1 MAVTDVSLEP
11 TPLESV
17 PTMEADDIA
26 EPTLAT
32 IEQAVEAIARGEIVI
47 VVDDP
52 GRENEGDFVMAAEKV
67 TPDAV
72 NFMVT
77 HGRGLLC
84 MPMSGDRLDAL
95 GLRAMVPENEA
106 GAETAFTI
114 SIDLKQPRNTGISAY
129 DRARTIRRALDAGAR
144 ADEFRTPGHVFPLR
158 ARPGGVLER
167 AGHTEAAVDLA
178 RLAGLRPAGA
188 ICEIMNADGTMA
200 RVPDLVEVARRHGL
214 LMIAIADLI
223 AYRARTEALVERVA
237 DARIPT
243 PYGPFSAVGY
253 RSHIDGREHLA
264 LVFGH
269 PEGSRGTLVRV
280 HSECLT
286 GDAFGSLRC
295 DCGAQLRESMR
306 LIAQEG
312 EGVIVYVKG
321 HEGRGIGIMQKL
333 LAYRLQDAGAD
344 TVEANL
350 MLGHP
355 ADARDYLAAAKILQA
370 MDVDD
375 VRLLTNNPAKRSGLE
390 SYGVAVRTRIPLVT
404 VPTEENLR
412 YLQTKRVKFSH
423 DLLEVG
429 LA

>member
-1 MAVTDVSLEP
+1 MAVTEATLKPVPDVFASI
-11 TPLESV
+11 
-17 PTMEADDIA
+17 DDAIA
-26 EPTLAT
+26 
-32 IEQAVEAIARGEIVI
+32 AIARGEIVI
-47 VVDDP
+47 VVDAPD
-52 GRENEGDFVMAAEKV
+52 RENEGDFVMAADMV
-67 TPDAV
+67 TPEAV

-84 MPMSGDRLDAL
+84 LPMTGERLDAL
-95 GLRAMVPENEA
+95 KLRAMVPENEA

-114 SIDLKQPRNTGISAY
+114 SIDMRAPRNTGISAY
-129 DRARTIRRALDAGAR
+129 DRARTIRRALDADVVAE
-144 ADEFRTPGHVFPLR
+144 EFRTPGHVFPLR
-158 ARPGGVLER
+158 ARDGGVLER

-178 RLAGLRPAGA
+178 RLAGCRPAGA
-188 ICEIMNADGTMA
+188 ICEIMNEDGTMA
-200 RVPDLVEVARRHGL
+200 RVPDLIEVARRHGL
-214 LMIAIADLI
+214 LMITIEDLI
-223 AYRARTEALVERVA
+223 AYRARAEAMVRREA

-243 PYGPFSAVGY
+243 PYGEFTAVGFT
-253 RSHIDGREHLA
+253 SLADGREHIA
-264 LVFGH
+264 LVFGC
-269 PEGSRGTLVRV
+269 PEHSRGTLVRV

-312 EGVIVYVKG
+312 AGVIVYVKG

-355 ADARDYLAAAKILQA
+355 ADARDYMAAAKILA
-370 MDVDD
+370 ALDVDD
-375 VRLLTNNPAKRSGLE
+375 VRLLTNNPAKRTGLE
-390 SYGVAVRTRIPLVT
+390 QYGITVDTRIPLVT

-412 YLQTKRVKFSH
+412 YLQTKRDKFDH
-423 DLLEVG
+423 ELLELS

>member
-1 MAVTDVSLEP
+1 MEEKGMAVTEVSLKP
-11 TPLESV
+11 VASPFASV
-17 PTMEADDIA
+17 DAAI
-26 EPTLAT
+26 
-32 IEQAVEAIARGEIVI
+32 EAIARGEIVI
-47 VVDDP
+47 VVDAPD
-52 GRENEGDFVMAAEKV
+52 RENEGDFVMAADKV
-67 TPDAV
+67 TPEAV

-84 MPMSGDRLDAL
+84 MPMTGERLDAL
-95 GLRAMVPENEA
+95 KLRAMVPENEA

-114 SIDLKQPRNTGISAY
+114 SIDMRAPRNTGISAY
-129 DRARTIRRALDAGAR
+129 DRARTIRRALDADAA

-158 ARPGGVLER
+158 ARDGGVLER

-178 RLAGLRPAGA
+178 RLAGCKAAGA
-188 ICEIMNADGTMA
+188 ICEIMNKDGTMA
-200 RVPDLVEVARRHGL
+200 RVPDLIEVAKQHGL
-214 LMIAIADLI
+214 LMITIEDLI
-223 AYRARTEALVERVA
+223 AYRARLEAMVRREA

-243 PYGPFSAVGY
+243 PYGEFTAVGFT
-253 RSHIDGREHLA
+253 SLADGREHIA
-264 LVFGH
+264 LVYGDV
-269 PEGSRGTLVRV
+269 EGSRGTLVRV

-312 EGVIVYVKG
+312 SGVIVYVKG

-355 ADARDYLAAAKILQA
+355 ADARDYLAAAKILA
-370 MDVDD
+370 ALDVDN
-375 VRLLTNNPAKRSGLE
+375 VRLLTNNPAKRTGLE
-390 SYGVAVRTRIPLVT
+390 QYGITVSTRIPLVT

-412 YLQTKRVKFSH
+412 YLQTKRDKFDH
-423 DLLEVG
+423 ELLELS

>member
-1 MAVTDVSLEP
+1 MGMAVTKVSLEP
-11 TPLESV
+11 VAPV
-17 PTMEADDIA
+17 
-26 EPTLAT
+26 EPTFAT
-32 IEQAVEAIARGEIVI
+32 IEHAIEAIARGEIVI
-47 VVDDP
+47 VVDAP
-52 GRENEGDFVMAAEKV
+52 NRENEGDFVMAAEKV

-84 MPMSGDRLDAL
+84 LPMSGERLDAL
-95 GLRAMVPENEA
+95 KLRAMVPENEA
-106 GAETAFTI
+106 ETAFTI
-114 SIDLKQPRNTGISAY
+114 SIDMRAPRNTGISAY
-129 DRARTIRRALDAGAR
+129 DRARTIRRALDADATAG
-144 ADEFRTPGHVFPLR
+144 EFRAPGHVFPLR
-158 ARPGGVLER
+158 ARDGGVLER

-178 RLAGLRPAGA
+178 RLAGCKPAGA
-188 ICEIMNADGTMA
+188 ICEIMNEDGTMA
-200 RVPDLVEVARRHGL
+200 RVPDLIEVAKSHGL
-214 LMIAIADLI
+214 LMITIEDLI
-223 AYRARTEALVERVA
+223 AYRARTEAMVRRSA

-243 PYGPFSAVGY
+243 PYGEFTAVGFE
-253 RSHIDGREHLA
+253 SDIDGREHIA
-264 LVFGH
+264 LVYGN
-269 PEGSRGTLVRV
+269 PEGGRGILVRV

-344 TVEANL
+344 TYEANL

-355 ADARDYLAAAKILQA
+355 ADGRDYLAAAKILA
-370 MDVDD
+370 ALDVDD
-375 VRLLTNNPAKRSGLE
+375 VRLLTNNPAKRTGLE
-390 SYGVAVRTRIPLVT
+390 QYGIIVSTRIPLVT

-412 YLQTKRVKFSH
+412 YLQTKRDKFAH
-423 DLLEVG
+423 DLLEVS

>member
-1 MAVTDVSLEP
+1 MAPRTTQDRKLEALP
-11 TPLESV
+11 TIAAD
-17 PTMEADDIA
+17 EARTP
-26 EPTLAT
+26 ELAS
-32 IEQAVEAIARGEIVI
+32 IEDALEAIARGEIVI

-52 GRENEGDFVMAAEKV
+52 ARENEGDFVMAAELA

-72 NFMVT
+72 NFMIT

-84 MPMSGDRLDAL
+84 MPITAARADAL
-95 GLRAMVPENEA
+95 KLRPMVPENL
-106 GAETAFTI
+106 GPETAFTI
-114 SIDLKQPRNTGISAY
+114 SIDMIEPRNTGISAY
-129 DRARTIRRALDAGAR
+129 DRARTIRRVLDEDAGVE
-144 ADEFRTPGHVFPLR
+144 EFRTPGHVFPLR
-158 ARPGGVLER
+158 ARDGGVLER

-178 RLAGLRPAGA
+178 RLAGLKPAGM
-188 ICEIMNADGTMA
+188 ICEIMNEDGTMA
-200 RVPDLVEVARRHGL
+200 RMDDLVAVAESHGL
-214 LMIAIADLI
+214 LMISIEDLI
-223 AYRARTEALVERVA
+223 AYRARLESMVRREA

-243 PYGPFSAVGY
+243 PYGEFTAVGF
-253 RSHIDGREHLA
+253 RSEADGREHIA
-264 LVFGH
+264 LVFGDVA
-269 PEGSRGTLVRV
+269 GMRGTLVRV

-306 LIAQEG
+306 MIAQEG
-312 EGVIVYVKG
+312 AGVVVYVKG

-344 TVEANL
+344 TYEANL

-370 MDVDD
+370 LDVDD
-375 VRLLTNNPAKRSGLE
+375 VRLLSNNPAKRSGLE
-390 SYGVAVRTRIPLVT
+390 EYGTTVRTRIPLVT

-412 YLQTKRVKFSH
+412 YLQTKRDKFAH
-423 DLLEVG
+423 DLLEVS

>member
-1 MAVTDVSLEP
+1 MAPRTREDRKLEP
-11 TPLESV
+11 LPTIAADEARTPK
-17 PTMEADDIA
+17 
-26 EPTLAT
+26 LAT
-32 IEQAVEAIARGEIVI
+32 IDEALVAIARGEIVI

-52 GRENEGDFVMAAEKV
+52 ARENEGDFVMAADLV

-84 MPMSGDRLDAL
+84 MPITSERADAL
-95 GLRAMVPENEA
+95 RLRAMVPENAA

-114 SIDLKQPRNTGISAY
+114 SIDMIEPRNTGISAY
-129 DRARTIRRALDAGAR
+129 DRARTIRRVLDADAR
-144 ADEFRTPGHVFPLR
+144 VEEFRTPGHVFPLR
-158 ARPGGVLER
+158 ARDGGVLER

-178 RLAGLRPAGA
+178 RLAGLKPAGM
-188 ICEIMNADGTMA
+188 ICEIMNEDGTMA
-200 RVPDLVEVARRHGL
+200 RMDDLIAVAERHGL
-214 LMIAIADLI
+214 LMITIEDLI
-223 AYRARTEALVERVA
+223 AYRGRHEALVRRIA

-243 PYGPFSAVGY
+243 PYGEFTAVGFE
-253 RSHIDGREHLA
+253 SDSDGREHIA
-264 LVFGH
+264 LTFGN
-269 PEGSRGTLVRV
+269 PEGTRGTLVRV

-295 DCGAQLRESMR
+295 DCGSQLRESMR

-312 EGVIVYVKG
+312 AGVVVYVKG

-355 ADARDYLAAAKILQA
+355 ADARDYLAAAKILA
-370 MDVDD
+370 ALDIDD
-375 VRLLTNNPAKRSGLE
+375 VRLLSNNPAKRSGLE
-390 SYGVAVRTRIPLVT
+390 QYGITVRTRVPLVT

-412 YLQTKRVKFSH
+412 YLQTKRDKFAH
-423 DLLEVG
+423 DLLEVS

>member
-1 MAVTDVSLEP
+1 MAVTEATLKPVPDVFASI
-11 TPLESV
+11 
-17 PTMEADDIA
+17 DDAIA
-26 EPTLAT
+26 
-32 IEQAVEAIARGEIVI
+32 AIARGEIVI
-47 VVDDP
+47 VVDAPD
-52 GRENEGDFVMAAEKV
+52 RENEGDFVMAADKV
-67 TPDAV
+67 SPDAV

-84 MPMSGDRLDAL
+84 LPMTGERLDAL
-95 GLRAMVPENEA
+95 KLRAMVPENEA

-114 SIDLKQPRNTGISAY
+114 SIDMRAPRNTGISAY
-129 DRARTIRRALDAGAR
+129 DRARTIRRALDADVVAE
-144 ADEFRTPGHVFPLR
+144 EFRTPGHVFPLR
-158 ARPGGVLER
+158 ARDGGVLER

-178 RLAGLRPAGA
+178 RLAGCTPAGA
-188 ICEIMNADGTMA
+188 ICEIMNEDGTMA
-200 RVPDLVEVARRHGL
+200 RVPDLIEVAKRHGL
-214 LMIAIADLI
+214 LMITIEDLI
-223 AYRARTEALVERVA
+223 AYRVRAEAMVRREA

-243 PYGPFSAVGY
+243 PYGEFTAVGF
-253 RSHIDGREHLA
+253 SSLADGREHIA
-264 LVFGH
+264 LVYGS
-269 PEGSRGTLVRV
+269 PEGSHGTLVRV

-312 EGVIVYVKG
+312 AGVIVYVKG
-321 HEGRGIGIMQKL
+321 HEGRGIGITQKL

-355 ADARDYLAAAKILQA
+355 ADARDYMAAAKILA
-370 MDVDD
+370 ALDVDD
-375 VRLLTNNPAKRSGLE
+375 VRLLTNNPAKRTGLE
-390 SYGVAVRTRIPLVT
+390 QYGITVDTRIPLVT

-412 YLQTKRVKFSH
+412 YLQTKRDKFDH
-423 DLLEVG
+423 ELLELS

>member
-1 MAVTDVSLEP
+1 MAVTDVSLKP
-11 TPLESV
+11 VES
-17 PTMEADDIA
+17 PFASIDAAI
-26 EPTLAT
+26 
-32 IEQAVEAIARGEIVI
+32 EAIARGEVVI
-47 VVDDP
+47 VVDAPD
-52 GRENEGDFVMAAEKV
+52 RENEGDFVMAADKV
-67 TPDAV
+67 TPEAV
-72 NFMVT
+72 NFMIT

-84 MPMSGDRLDAL
+84 LPLTGERLDAL
-95 GLRAMVPENEA
+95 KLRAMVPENEA

-114 SIDLKQPRNTGISAY
+114 SIDMKLPRNTGISAY
-129 DRARTIRRALDAGAR
+129 DRARTIRRALDADTS

-158 ARPGGVLER
+158 ARDGGVLER

-178 RLAGLRPAGA
+178 RLAGCKAAGA

-200 RVPDLVEVARRHGL
+200 RVPDLIEVARTHGL
-214 LMIAIADLI
+214 LMITIEDLI
-223 AYRARTEALVERVA
+223 AYRARVEAMVRREA

-243 PYGPFSAVGY
+243 PYGEFTAVGF
-253 RSHIDGREHLA
+253 RSETDGREHIALA
-264 LVFGH
+264 YGN

-306 LIAQEG
+306 LIASEG

-355 ADARDYLAAAKILQA
+355 ADARDYMAAAKILA
-370 MDVDD
+370 ALDVDN
-375 VRLLTNNPAKRSGLE
+375 VRLLTNNPAKRTGLE
-390 SYGVAVRTRIPLVT
+390 QYGITVDTRIPLVT

-412 YLQTKRVKFSH
+412 YLQTKRDKFDH
-423 DLLEVG
+423 ELLELS

>member
-1 MAVTDVSLEP
+1 MAVTEATLKP
-11 TPLESV
+11 V
-17 PTMEADDIA
+17 PETFAS
-26 EPTLAT
+26 

-47 VVDDP
+47 VVDAPD
-52 GRENEGDFVMAAEKV
+52 RENEGDFVMAADKV
-67 TPDAV
+67 TPEAV

-84 MPMSGDRLDAL
+84 MPMSAERLDAL
-95 GLRAMVPENEA
+95 KLRAMVPENEA

-114 SIDLKQPRNTGISAY
+114 SIDMRAPRNTGISAY
-129 DRARTIRRALDAGAR
+129 DRARTIRRALDADAA

-158 ARPGGVLER
+158 ARDGGVLER

-178 RLAGLRPAGA
+178 RLAGCTPAGA
-188 ICEIMNADGTMA
+188 ICEIMNEDGTMA
-200 RVPDLVEVARRHGL
+200 RVPDLIEVAKRHGL
-214 LMIAIADLI
+214 LLITIEDLI
-223 AYRARTEALVERVA
+223 AYRARAEAMVRRDA

-243 PYGPFSAVGY
+243 PYGEFTAVGFT
-253 RSHIDGREHLA
+253 SLADGREHIA
-264 LVFGH
+264 LVFGP
-269 PEGSRGTLVRV
+269 PEHSRGSLVRV

-312 EGVIVYVKG
+312 SGVIVYVKG

-355 ADARDYLAAAKILQA
+355 ADARDYMAAAKILA
-370 MDVDD
+370 ALDVND
-375 VRLLTNNPAKRSGLE
+375 VRLLTNNPAKRTGLE
-390 SYGVAVRTRIPLVT
+390 QYGIAVDTRIPLVT

-412 YLQTKRVKFSH
+412 YLQTKRDKFDH
-423 DLLEVG
+423 ELLELS

>member
-1 MAVTDVSLEP
+1 MAVTDVSLKP
-11 TPLESV
+11 VASPFASID
-17 PTMEADDIA
+17 AAI
-26 EPTLAT
+26 
-32 IEQAVEAIARGEIVI
+32 EAIARGEIVI
-47 VVDDP
+47 VVDAPD
-52 GRENEGDFVMAAEKV
+52 RENEGDFVMAADKV
-67 TPDAV
+67 TPEAV

-84 MPMSGDRLDAL
+84 MPMTGERLDAL
-95 GLRAMVPENEA
+95 KLRAMVPENEA

-114 SIDLKQPRNTGISAY
+114 SIDMRAPRNTGISAY
-129 DRARTIRRALDAGAR
+129 DRARTIRRALDTDAA

-158 ARPGGVLER
+158 ARDGGVLER

-178 RLAGLRPAGA
+178 KLAGCRPSGA
-188 ICEIMNADGTMA
+188 ICEIMNEDGTMA
-200 RVPDLVEVARRHGL
+200 RVPDLIEVAKRHGL
-214 LMIAIADLI
+214 LLITIEDLI
-223 AYRARTEALVERVA
+223 AYRARAEAMVRREA

-243 PYGPFSAVGY
+243 PYGEFTAVGF
-253 RSHIDGREHLA
+253 RSEADGREHIA
-264 LVFGH
+264 LVFGS
-269 PEGSRGTLVRV
+269 PEHSRGALVRV

-312 EGVIVYVKG
+312 AGVIVYVKG

-355 ADARDYLAAAKILQA
+355 ADARDYMAAAKILA
-370 MDVDD
+370 ALDIDD
-375 VRLLTNNPAKRSGLE
+375 VRLLTNNPAKRTGLE
-390 SYGVAVRTRIPLVT
+390 QYGITVDTRIPLVT

-412 YLQTKRVKFSH
+412 YLQTKRDKFDH
-423 DLLEVG
+423 ELLELS

>member
-1 MAVTDVSLEP
+1 MAVTEATLKP
-11 TPLESV
+11 V
-17 PTMEADDIA
+17 PETFAS
-26 EPTLAT
+26 

-47 VVDDP
+47 VVDAPD
-52 GRENEGDFVMAAEKV
+52 RENEGDFVMAADKV
-67 TPDAV
+67 TPEAV

-84 MPMSGDRLDAL
+84 MPMSAERLDAL
-95 GLRAMVPENEA
+95 KLRAMVPENEA

-114 SIDLKQPRNTGISAY
+114 SIDMRAPRNTGISAY
-129 DRARTIRRALDAGAR
+129 DRARTIRRALDVDASV
-144 ADEFRTPGHVFPLR
+144 DEFRTPGHVFPLR
-158 ARPGGVLER
+158 AREGGVLER

-178 RLAGLRPAGA
+178 RLADCKPAGT
-188 ICEIMNADGTMA
+188 ICEIMNDDGTMA
-200 RVPDLVEVARRHGL
+200 RVPDLIEVARTHGL
-214 LMIAIADLI
+214 LMITIEDLI
-223 AYRARTEALVERVA
+223 AYRARTEAMVRRMA

-243 PYGPFSAVGY
+243 PYGEFTAVGFQ
-253 RSHIDGREHLA
+253 SQADGREHIA
-264 LVFGH
+264 LVYGN
-269 PEGSRGTLVRV
+269 PEGGRGTLVRV

-312 EGVIVYVKG
+312 SGVVVYVKG
-321 HEGRGIGIMQKL
+321 HEGRGIGIMEKL

-355 ADARDYLAAAKILQA
+355 ADARDYMAAAKILA
-370 MDVDD
+370 ALDIDN
-375 VRLLTNNPAKRSGLE
+375 VRLLTNNPAKRTGLE
-390 SYGVAVRTRIPLVT
+390 QYGITVDTRIPLVT

-412 YLQTKRVKFSH
+412 YLQTKRDKFDH
-423 DLLEVG
+423 ELLELS

>member
-1 MAVTDVSLEP
+1 MAVTTGTLKPV
-11 TPLESV
+11 ES
-17 PTMEADDIA
+17 PFAAIEDAIA
-26 EPTLAT
+26 
-32 IEQAVEAIARGEIVI
+32 AIARGEIVI
-47 VVDDP
+47 VVDAPD
-52 GRENEGDFVMAAEKV
+52 RENEGDFVMAADKV
-67 TPDAV
+67 TPEAV

-84 MPMSGDRLDAL
+84 MPMTGERLDAL
-95 GLRAMVPENEA
+95 KLRAMVPENEA

-114 SIDLKQPRNTGISAY
+114 SIDMRLPRNTGISAY
-129 DRARTIRRALDAGAR
+129 DRARTIRRALDADAT

-158 ARPGGVLER
+158 ARDGGVLER

-178 RLAGLRPAGA
+178 RLAGCRPAGA

-200 RVPDLVEVARRHGL
+200 RVPDLIDVAEQHGL
-214 LMIAIADLI
+214 LLITIEDLI
-223 AYRARTEALVERVA
+223 AYRARLEAMVRREA

-243 PYGPFSAVGY
+243 PYGEFTAVGF
-253 RSHIDGREHLA
+253 RSEMDGREHIA
-264 LVFGH
+264 LVYGS

-306 LIAQEG
+306 LIAAEG
-312 EGVIVYVKG
+312 SGVIVYVKG

-355 ADARDYLAAAKILQA
+355 ADARDYMAAAKILA
-370 MDVDD
+370 ALDVDD

-390 SYGVAVRTRIPLVT
+390 QYGITVQTRLPLVT

-412 YLQTKRVKFSH
+412 YLQTKRDKFDH
-423 DLLEVG
+423 ELLELS

>member
-1 MAVTDVSLEP
+1 MAVTDVSLKP
-11 TPLESV
+11 VES
-17 PTMEADDIA
+17 PFASIDAAI
-26 EPTLAT
+26 
-32 IEQAVEAIARGEIVI
+32 EAIARGEVVI
-47 VVDDP
+47 VVDAPD
-52 GRENEGDFVMAAEKV
+52 RENEGDFVMAADKV
-67 TPDAV
+67 TPEAV
-72 NFMVT
+72 NFMIT

-84 MPMSGDRLDAL
+84 MPMTGERLDAL
-95 GLRAMVPENEA
+95 KLRAMVPENEA

-114 SIDLKQPRNTGISAY
+114 SIDMKLPRNTGISAY
-129 DRARTIRRALDAGAR
+129 DRARTIRRALDADAS

-158 ARPGGVLER
+158 ARDGGVLER

-178 RLAGLRPAGA
+178 RLAGCKAAGA

-200 RVPDLVEVARRHGL
+200 RVPDLIEVARTHGL
-214 LMIAIADLI
+214 LMITIEDLI
-223 AYRARTEALVERVA
+223 AYRARAEAMVRREA

-243 PYGPFSAVGY
+243 PYGEFTAVGF
-253 RSHIDGREHLA
+253 RSESDGREHIA
-264 LVFGH
+264 LVYGN

-306 LIAQEG
+306 LIASEG

-355 ADARDYLAAAKILQA
+355 ADARDYMAAAKILA
-370 MDVDD
+370 ALDVDN
-375 VRLLTNNPAKRSGLE
+375 VRLLTNNPAKRTGLE
-390 SYGVAVRTRIPLVT
+390 QYGITVDTRIPLVT

-412 YLQTKRVKFSH
+412 YLQTKRDKFDH
-423 DLLEVG
+423 ELLELS

>member
-1 MAVTDVSLEP
+1 MGMAVTEATLKPVPDVFASI
-11 TPLESV
+11 
-17 PTMEADDIA
+17 DD
-26 EPTLAT
+26 
-32 IEQAVEAIARGEIVI
+32 AVAAIARGEIVI
-47 VVDDP
+47 VVDAPD
-52 GRENEGDFVMAAEKV
+52 RENEGDFVMAADRV

-84 MPMSGDRLDAL
+84 MPMTGERLDTL
-95 GLRAMVPENEA
+95 KLRAMVPENEA

-114 SIDLKQPRNTGISAY
+114 SIDMRAPRNTGISAY
-129 DRARTIRRALDAGAR
+129 DRARTIRRALDADAA

-158 ARPGGVLER
+158 ARDGGVLER

-178 RLAGLRPAGA
+178 RLAGCAPAGA
-188 ICEIMNADGTMA
+188 ICEIMNPDGTMA
-200 RVPDLVEVARRHGL
+200 RVPDLIEVAKQHGL
-214 LMIAIADLI
+214 LMITIEDLI
-223 AYRARTEALVERVA
+223 AYRARAEAMVRREA

-243 PYGPFSAVGY
+243 PYGEFTAVGFT
-253 RSHIDGREHLA
+253 SLADGREHIA
-264 LVFGH
+264 LVFGS
-269 PEGSRGTLVRV
+269 PEHSRGALVRV

-312 EGVIVYVKG
+312 AGVIVYVKG

-355 ADARDYLAAAKILQA
+355 ADSRDYMAAAKILA
-370 MDVDD
+370 ALDVDD
-375 VRLLTNNPAKRSGLE
+375 VRLLTNNPAKRTGLE
-390 SYGVAVRTRIPLVT
+390 QYGITVDTRIPLVT

-412 YLQTKRVKFSH
+412 YLQTKRDKFDH
-423 DLLEVG
+423 ELLELS